1 MKNLLHSIIF
11 LLPFLTFSQ
20 TEHNAQFALFATSEI
35 PFRSEMPR
43 MSTNM
48 GIGAQFAYKPI
59 SSIPVFLELKGNL
72 GLYNT
77 QNRDVTYLFSDGS
90 ATYTDVTFTSQMHK
104 LQLGTKIYYT
114 SFYRSVRAY
123 VTPQI
128 GYNYMRTRMR
138 IADPMDVDD
147 CRPLENRIRHR
158 SAGWTYGAEV
168 GIELDMKKIIS
179 GNDRP
184 EQRMYVSLSYLA
196 SMRPMDY
203 INVKYMEEDV
213 HGVADDHAHDHSAMD
228 EDGRPLNT
236 QFINLTS
243 GTTHEHKIAEIYNT
257 HLRFMSINVGYVWYF

>member
-1 MKNLLHSIIF
+1 MKRF
-11 LLPFLTFSQ
+11 LLPIICLLPFFQFAQ
-20 TEHNAQFALFATSEI
+20 TEHNAQVGLFVTSEV
-35 PFRSEMPR
+35 PFRSEMPK
-43 MSTNM
+43 MSTNV

-59 SSIPVFLELKGNL
+59 ARVPVFLELRGNL
-72 GLYNT
+72 GMYNS

-114 SFYRSVRAY
+114 SFYRPVRAY

-128 GYNYMRTRMR
+128 GYNYMKTRMR
-138 IADPMDVDD
+138 IADPMDEDD

-158 SAGWTYGAEV
+158 SAGWTYGAEIGV
-168 GIELDMKKIIS
+168 ELDMKKIFS

-184 EQRMYVSLSYLA
+184 EQRMYISASYMG
-196 SMRPMDY
+196 SFQEMDY
-203 INVKYMEEDV
+203 INVKYMEEEA
-213 HGVADDHAHDHSAMD
+213 HGVADEHDHSQMG

-243 GTTHEHKIAEIYNT
+243 GTTHEHKIAEIYNS
-257 HLRFMSINVGYVWYF
+257 HLRFISINVGYVWYF